1 MIGRDAL
8 GILEGF
14 LQEIGER
21 YVNTVIDGVD
31 LGFSSIYCSYLSSVG
46 YKGNVLLVDGG
57 NTFNPYFVTRCCRL
71 LSVDERRV
79 LERTRI
85 SRAFTCHQ
93 LSAILGRLGEMVKRV
108 GSKVVVVTDPT
119 YLYLERLGEERVLG
133 EFVEAFRGLMTTTYR
148 CRLTTLIRHYLRSA
162 PKPCRKKITPL
173 IDSRIRAR
181 FPFRFTGAQE
191 RVIRE
196 ISDSVYILEKRDDRI
211 VAVRVKHPFF
221 PGGIA
226 ASIPTGPREL
236 TLEEALG
243 AA

>member
-148 CRLTTLIRHYLRSA
+148 CRLTTLIVEVPRHPRVLHGDRS
-162 PKPCRKKITPL
+162 RHRR
-173 IDSRIRAR
+173 RIV
-181 FPFRFTGAQE
+181 GGLME

-226 ASIPTGPREL
+226 TSIPTGPREL
-236 TLEEALG
+236 TLDEALG